1 MKNKPQTHTKM
12 YGENLP
18 ARKGV
23 YVNFIYII
31 EALFVDLLCVWAP
44 LQWLLFCTRL
54 LHQNLYPSCAYDIS
68 PQQILTEG
76 LVLIIGD
83 AGVIMRSAGLSF
95 MLWSRDIHG
104 LWPGLL
110 LTSRC

>member
-31 EALFVDLLCVWAP
+31 EALFVDLLCV
-44 LQWLLFCTRL
+44 
-54 LHQNLYPSCAYDIS
+54 
-68 PQQILTEG
+68 
-76 LVLIIGD
+76 
-83 AGVIMRSAGLSF
+83 
-95 MLWSRDIHG
+95 
-104 LWPGLL
+104 
-110 LTSRC
+110 